1 MSVIIGLTGSIATG
15 KSTVSKMFKEW
26 EIPVVDADQIARNVV
41 KPGEPAYE
49 KIVEHFGEKVLY
61 ENGMLNRKKL
71 GEIVFNDEEERKR
84 LNSFIHPEIR
94 KEMIRQRESHV
105 ANGEPAVVLDIPLLF
120 ESKLFDYVDKVLVV
134 YVEPEVQL
142 ERLME
147 RDESGKEEALSRIQS
162 QISITEKKDRADA
175 IIDNTDSVDHS
186 REQLKDILREWGIE
200 NKIYKNSNIF

>member
-200 NKIYKNSNIF
+200 NKNL

>member
-1 MSVIIGLTGSIATG
+1 
-15 KSTVSKMFKEW
+15 
-26 EIPVVDADQIARNVV
+26 
-41 KPGEPAYE
+41 
-49 KIVEHFGEKVLY
+49 
-61 ENGMLNRKKL
+61 
-71 GEIVFNDEEERKR
+71 
-84 LNSFIHPEIR
+84 
-94 KEMIRQRESHV
+94 MIRQRESHV

-200 NKIYKNSNIF
+200 NKIYKIVTFLIILPYNIINVLYYCRKNIVKCNIYSLGGYYK